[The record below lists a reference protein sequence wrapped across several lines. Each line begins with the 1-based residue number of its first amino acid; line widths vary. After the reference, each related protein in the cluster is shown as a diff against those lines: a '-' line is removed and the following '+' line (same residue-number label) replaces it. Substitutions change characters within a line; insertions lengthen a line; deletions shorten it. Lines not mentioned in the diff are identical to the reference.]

1 MFSLGIRHGLVRI
14 ILIKRTWY
22 LISTGEDTEMNLDSI
37 NDAPDILMEFLEYHS
52 TVRGH
57 SDRTIAGYYMDLKIL
72 FRYLKRRRRLVDPA
86 VPFNEIDITDIDI
99 DFIKSIRIEELYR
112 YQSFSPEKI
121 YSANALS
128 AASRCR
134 RSSSVKSFFNYLTS
148 KRHLLDHNICQELDM
163 PKRQAALPRYLEEAE
178 CERLLSVCE
187 GPFELRDYC
196 ILMLFMS
203 CGLRV
208 SELVSLNVTDI
219 YEDHLRVL
227 GKGGKE
233 RVIYFAEGCREAI
246 DDYLMVRDPSK
257 LKDEEKN
264 ALFISRDN
272 RRISVRGV
280 QKMVDKR
287 LKLAGLDSRRYSPHK
302 LRHTAA
308 TLMLKN
314 GVDTR
319 ALQEVLGHSNLNTTQ
334 IYTHLDN
341 AALHEAAMANPIGK
355 KHKTDIED

>member
-1 MFSLGIRHGLVRI
+1 
-14 ILIKRTWY
+14 
-22 LISTGEDTEMNLDSI
+22 MNLDQI

-57 SDRTIAGYYMDLKIL
+57 SDLTITGYYLDLKIL
-72 FRYLKRRRRLVDPA
+72 FRYLKRRRHLVDPKT
-86 VPFNEIDITDIDI
+86 PFQEIDISDIDI

-112 YQSFSPEKI
+112 YQSFSPEMMN
-121 YSANALS
+121 SDHALS

-134 RSSSVKSFFNYLTS
+134 RTCSVKSFFNYLTA
-148 KRHLLDHNICQELDM
+148 KRHLLDYNICQELDM
-163 PKRQAALPRYLEEAE
+163 PKRQASLPRYLEESE
-178 CERLLSVCE
+178 CERLLAACS
-187 GPFELRDYC
+187 GPYALRDYC

-208 SELVSLNVTDI
+208 SELVSLNLPDI

-227 GKGGKE
+227 GKGNKE
-233 RVIYFAEGCREAI
+233 RVVYFGDGCREAL
-246 DDYLMVRDPSK
+246 DDYLAVRDS
-257 LKDEEKN
+257 EKIVPEDKQ

-280 QKMVDKR
+280 QKMVDKK
-287 LKLAGLDSRRYSPHK
+287 LKLAGLDAARYSPHK

-341 AALHEAAMANPIGK
+341 AALHEAAMANPIGR
-355 KHKTDIED
+355 KHRTDIEDEYES